1 MEDKSWRDEV
11 YVFVD
16 AIKNNGPILSGTV
29 EEAVAT
35 LTQVYRIYWA
45 DFQRRERWNILNPDV
60 IQEESEKNHL

>member
-1 MEDKSWRDEV
+1 MEDKSRRDEV

-35 LTQVYRIYWA
+35 MKQVYRIYWA